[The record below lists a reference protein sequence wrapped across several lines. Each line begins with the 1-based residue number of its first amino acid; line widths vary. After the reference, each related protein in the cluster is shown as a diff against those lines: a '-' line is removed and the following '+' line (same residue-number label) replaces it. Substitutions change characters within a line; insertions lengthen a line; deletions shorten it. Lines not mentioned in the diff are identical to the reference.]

1 MGEVAVNQMKK
12 VNIKI
17 EGMSCGH
24 CESHVVEELEKLKGV
39 RNILVSA
46 SKGEANLEIE
56 DSVKKEDLIKAVK
69 EAGYNPME
77 VK

>member
-1 MGEVAVNQMKK
+1 MKK
-12 VNIKI
+12 VKIKI

-56 DSVKKEDLIKAVK
+56 DSVKKGDLIKAVK

-77 VK
+77 VKIDG